1 MSLSETQEIMQV
13 LQEIMALLD
22 NVEFKTAKLND
33 DLPQTKDA
41 LITFSQL
48 ERVALRFL
56 TISRRMGLSDNV
68 MQATQRLSQL
78 IIMIRMAQMSYR
90 MLSMTTPYGVIM
102 GIAGG
107 VLTTFAV
114 SDIMMEIS
122 E

>member
-1 MSLSETQEIMQV
+1 MSLSETQEIMSV
-13 LQEIMALLD
+13 LQELMDLLN
-22 NVEFKTAKLND
+22 NVEFKTKTLNAE
-33 DLPQTKDA
+33 LPKTKEA

-78 IIMIRMAQMSYR
+78 IIVIRMAQMSYR
-90 MLSMTTPYGVIM
+90 MLSMTTPYGVLM